1 MDIVLASR
9 NKKKIAEMN
18 TLLSKYCGD
27 KVRVLSLDDI
37 GYSGDIDEDGNSFF
51 ENAIIKASVPASLGY
66 IGIADDSGLCVE
78 ALGGAPGIYSAR
90 YSGEDATDAKNNEKL
105 LADMDDVTDR
115 TAFFACTI
123 ACVIPENTNIK
134 LPAILRDE
142 KADSIATQRSGKD
155 CCAFVKVG
163 KCYGEMLREYR
174 GEGGFGYDP
183 LFYVPVKGK
192 TFSELTAAEKNEISH
207 RGLAMSL
214 FGNEFIK
221 IIEANNL

>member
-9 NKKKIAEMN
+9 NKKKITEMN

-27 KVRVLSLDDI
+27 KVKVLSLDDI
-37 GYSGDIDEDGNSFF
+37 GYSGDIEEDGSSFF

-105 LADMDDVTDR
+105 LADMDNVSDR
-115 TAFFACTI
+115 AAYFACTI
-123 ACVIPENTNIK
+123 ACVIPENANIR
-134 LPAILRDE
+134 LPEALRDE
-142 KADSIATQRSGKD
+142 KADVIATERSKRS

-163 KCYGEMLREYR
+163 RCFGEMLREYR

-183 LFYVPVKGK
+183 LFYVPKMGK
-192 TFSELTAAEKNEISH
+192 TFSELSADEKNEISH
-207 RGLAMSL
+207 RGVAMRA
-214 FGNEFIK
+214 FGENFNMILEENK
-221 IIEANNL
+221 